1 MVRASARPGGNEQ
14 EQGRRS
20 LRVNGE
26 RKDTMTANGKPRE
39 GSLEDSGSADLRQQ
53 AEAHLRKQPADRD
66 RIPAEDARR
75 MLREL
80 QVHKIELEMQ
90 NEELARARAEVEA
103 LLRRYTDLYDFAP
116 VGYLTLTRD
125 GTIHQANLAGANL
138 LGLTRGELIDR
149 RLGVFV
155 SVESRPVFSAFLEKV
170 FSSGGSKENCEV
182 ALVKDGPD
190 ALWAHLEASTEDK
203 QECRAVVVDITERK
217 RAGEALRRRLAELEA
232 LHSVSAS
239 LRAAQTRDETL
250 PILLDKTL
258 AALDTDAGIIW
269 LYYPDGDELRAAVAR
284 GWFQQLGESPMKP
297 GDGVAGAVFA
307 SGQMHL
313 SAEFASDP
321 LVRQPAAGPIPAG
334 WGGVCLPIR
343 TGGIA
348 VGVLFASV
356 PLPRQITPEQVSL
369 LESLTEI
376 AGAALHRMSLHEAT
390 VCQLDQLQAMH
401 RVDQAIA
408 ASMDLR
414 LMLGILLGHVAT
426 QLKVDAAD
434 VLLLDQNTLTLEHAA
449 GRGFR
454 TRAAEG
460 ARVPLGESLAGRA
473 ALERRAI
480 RIDDPAKI
488 QESPQFAALWAGEGF
503 AAYHGVPLIAKG
515 QVKGVLEV
523 FHRTPLAAGRNWIGI
538 CETLADQA
546 AIAIDNAQL
555 FDDLQRSNVDLALAY
570 DATTEGWSRALDLR
584 DRETEGHTLR
594 VTEMT
599 MRLAKAMGAGA
610 DELVNIH
617 RGALLHDIGKLGVPD
632 GILRKPGPLT
642 EDEWKLMCQHPQ
654 FSYDMLAP
662 IAFLRP
668 ALDIP
673 YCHHER
679 WDGTGYPRGLKGE
692 QIMPAARLFAVVD
705 VWDALMSDRPYR
717 EAWPEEK
724 VLEHIRSRAGTHF
737 DPEAVELFLRVVNED
752 AKRAS

>member
-1 MVRASARPGGNEQ
+1 
-14 EQGRRS
+14 
-20 LRVNGE
+20 
-26 RKDTMTANGKPRE
+26 MTANGKPPE
-39 GSLEDSGSADLRQQ
+39 GSPEGSGGAELRRR
-53 AEAHLRKQPADRD
+53 AEARVKKQPVGRD
-66 RIPAEDARR
+66 KISAEEARCL
-75 MLREL
+75 LREL

-103 LLRRYTDLYDFAP
+103 LLRRYVDLYDFAP

-125 GTIHQANLAGANL
+125 GTIRQANLAGAKL
-138 LGLTRGELIDR
+138 FGLTRGELIDR

-155 SVESRPVFSAFLEKV
+155 SVESRPVFSAFLERV
-170 FSSGGSKENCEV
+170 FSSGGSIESCEV
-182 ALVKDGPD
+182 GLVKDGQD
-190 ALWAHLEASTEDK
+190 EIWARLEAGTEDK
-203 QECRAVVVDITERK
+203 QECRAVVVDITEHK

-232 LHSVSAS
+232 LHSISAS

-258 AALDTDAGIIW
+258 AALDTDAGVIW
-269 LYYPDGDELRAAVAR
+269 LYNPDGDELRAAVAR
-284 GWFQQLGESPMKP
+284 GWFQQLSEFSMRP

-307 SGQMHL
+307 SGQMHV
-313 SAEFASDP
+313 SEEFARDP
-321 LVRQPAAGPIPAG
+321 LVRQPDACTIPAG
-334 WGGVCLPIR
+334 WGGICLPIR
-343 TGGIA
+343 TGGIT

-356 PLPRQITPEQVSL
+356 PLPRRITPEQVSL
-369 LESLTEI
+369 LESLTEM
-376 AGAALHRMSLHEAT
+376 AGAALHRMSLYEAT
-390 VCQLDQLQAMH
+390 VRQLDQLQAMH

-408 ASMDLR
+408 ASMDLSM
-414 LMLGILLGHVAT
+414 MLGILLGHVAT
-426 QLKVDAAD
+426 QLKIDAAD
-434 VLLLDQNTLTLEHAA
+434 VLLLDQGTLTLEHVA

-454 TRAAEG
+454 TRVAE
-460 ARVPLGESLAGRA
+460 RTRIPLGESLAGRA

-480 RIDDPAKI
+480 RIDDPAQI
-488 QESPQFAALWAGEGF
+488 RESPPFAELWADEGF
-503 AAYHGVPLIAKG
+503 AFYYGVPLIAKG
-515 QVKGVLEV
+515 QVKGVLEI
-523 FHRTPLAAGRNWIGI
+523 FHRAPLAAGRNWVGI

-555 FDDLQRSNVDLALAY
+555 LDDLRRSNVDLALAY
-570 DATTEGWSRALDLR
+570 DAATEGWSRALDLR

-599 MRLAKAMGAGA
+599 IRLAKAKGAGA
-610 DELVNIH
+610 EELVNIH

-642 EDEWKLMCQHPQ
+642 DDEWKLMRQHPQ

-662 IAFLRP
+662 IAFLQP

-692 QIMPAARLFAVVD
+692 QIAPAARLFAVVD

-717 EAWPEEK
+717 GAWPEEK

-737 DPEAVELFLRVVNED
+737 DPEAVALFLRVINED
-752 AKRAS
+752 QRTAG